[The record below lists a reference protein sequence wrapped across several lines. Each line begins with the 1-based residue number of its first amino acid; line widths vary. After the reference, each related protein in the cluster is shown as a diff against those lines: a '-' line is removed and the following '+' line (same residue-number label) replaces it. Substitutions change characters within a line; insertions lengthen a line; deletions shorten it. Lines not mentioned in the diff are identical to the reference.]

1 MPLVL
6 SGDGIT
12 SDNITSLAASKLT
25 GNVPDANAPIGSIVK
40 TSHFTNATRVALS
53 TSAGP
58 SNIWTVS
65 ITKDFNSS
73 TSDLVVFGNLN
84 GRGNYSDQC
93 GVYAHISG
101 STTRTTDGTAFYD
114 VDYYSAHATY
124 RTAGIVLLG
133 KRFESLGVGS
143 HTLEIG
149 WQTRDGSTGDMP
161 FPVFN
166 NNNSD
171 DSRSHQ
177 HRSNLVVYEILR

>member
-6 SGDGIT
+6 SGDGII

-25 GNVPDANAPIGSIVK
+25 GNVPDANAPIGSIIK

-53 TSAGP
+53 DSAGP

-73 TSDLVVFGNLN
+73 TSDLVVFGNLQ

-114 VDYYSAHATY
+114 VDYYPANGTS
-124 RTAGIVLLG
+124 RGGGIVLLG

-149 WQTRDGSTGDMP
+149 WQTRNGNTSDKP
-161 FPVFN
+161 YQVFN
-166 NNNSD
+166 PDLND
-171 DSRSHQ
+171 DARSHV
-177 HRSNLVVYEILR
+177 HRSNLVVYEILK